1 MESVKEGRPYNRL
14 LEIKKNDKSVS
25 EASHKRSL
33 PNSSATRIQKIL
45 RPKIALRLIAICIL
59 GCLTGFLFFGSE
71 FWMAGI
77 WTALGTAALFYETVR
92 FVDQSER
99 KLHSFLQALHQSDFS
114 VTFSE
119 NMKSENYDLHH
130 AFNQLNDTFKLLRS
144 DKESQHQL
152 LQIIVESAAVPLIC
166 FEEGSG
172 EVYMMNDAIKK
183 LLNVP
188 FLKHVKSLWRVD
200 AGLPKFLLTIRDG
213 EKESLKLMLNGK
225 PVFLSVTSRHILF
238 KSKSLKV
245 NAFHDVSSE
254 LAIREAETWQKLLR
268 VLTHEISNSAIPLS
282 TLSSYICE
290 IVNTAELEMRK
301 LSNEERHDVLTSLK
315 TIEQRSK
322 SLKEFVQN
330 FRSVNQIPEPHLEQ
344 IRIIELVVELRS
356 LFTKELQ
363 REEISLTIHEPKDL
377 MIVYADKSLTMQV
390 LINLMKNAIE
400 SMSNLKENKSIDI
413 FLEKLGPYINLSVG
427 DTGSGIS
434 PEELEQI
441 FIPFYSTKKGGS
453 GIGLS
458 ISQQIMQKQKG
469 DISVQSVPG
478 RGSVFT
484 LSFSS

>member
-1 MESVKEGRPYNRL
+1 MDSADKVKSYVNL
-14 LEIKKNDKSVS
+14 LERNGSDRA
-25 EASHKRSL
+25 ASRTTRKQSL
-33 PNSSATRIQKIL
+33 TNSAATRIQKIL
-45 RPKIALRLIAICIL
+45 RPKIALRLVGICIL
-59 GCLTGFLFFGSE
+59 GCLTGFLIFNSPY
-71 FWMAGI
+71 WMTGI
-77 WTALGTAALFYETVR
+77 WTALGTVALFYETVR

-119 NMKSENYDLHH
+119 NMRAANYDLHH
-130 AFNQLNDTFKLLRS
+130 AFNQLNETFKVLRA

-152 LQIIVESAAVPLIC
+152 LQTIVESAAVPMIC
-166 FEEGSG
+166 YEEKNG
-172 EVYMMNDAIKK
+172 EVHLMNEAAKK

-188 FLKHVKSLWRVD
+188 FLQHIKALGRVD
-200 AGLPKFLLTIRDG
+200 PGLPNFLLSIRDG

-245 NAFHDVSSE
+245 SAFHDVSSE

-290 IVNTAELEMRK
+290 IVSRAEQEMRT
-301 LSNEERHDVLTSLK
+301 LSNDERNDVLTSLK

-330 FRSVNQIPEPHLEQ
+330 FRSVNQIPEPKLE
-344 IRIIELVVELRS
+344 RININELIDEVGS
-356 LFTKELQ
+356 LFIKELQ
-363 REEISLTIHEPKDL
+363 RENIRLTIVEPKEVFLIYADRSLT
-377 MIVYADKSLTMQV
+377 VQV

-400 SMSNLKENKSIDI
+400 SMANLKEDKTI
-413 FLEKLGPYINLSVG
+413 FIAVEKIGVYINLSVG
-427 DTGSGIS
+427 DTGCGITS
-434 PEELEQI
+434 EDLEQI
-441 FIPFYSTKKGGS
+441 FIPFYSTKKAGS

-469 DISVQSVPG
+469 DISVQSVSG
-478 RGSVFT
+478 KGSVFT
-484 LSFSS
+484 LSFSG